1 MSYHVGEH
9 FDEFIRAQVKEGRYS
24 NGSEV
29 VRQGLRLLEEREA
42 KFKALKEHINHA
54 FDNNGEYLSSEELKN
69 NIASKL
75 KA

>member
-9 FDEFIRAQVKEGRYS
+9 FDEFIRAQVKDGRFS

-42 KFKALKEHINHA
+42 KFRALKAHIDTA
-54 FDNNGEYLSSEELKN
+54 FDNNGEYRTSEDLKN
-69 NIASKL
+69 NIASAL
-75 KA
+75 KE